1 MKKILDILE
10 EENHIHC
17 YKTRSY
23 SLDTEENNVIEYDDK
38 PVSKLKKTYFA
49 ETLQLDSPTVSISEK
64 LIKSQQQKPLFNYF
78 LDGSRHVYKIDDV
91 LIGDRIYPI
100 GGGDCCRLL
109 YKNRR

>member
-23 SLDTEENNVIEYDDK
+23 SLDTTEENNIIEYDDK
-38 PVSKLKKTYFA
+38 PVCKLKKTCFA
-49 ETLQLDSPTVSISEK
+49 ETSQLDSPKVLISETQ
-64 LIKSQQQKPLFNYF
+64 IKSQKQKPLFKYF
-78 LDGSRHVYKIDDV
+78 LDGSRHVYKIDDI

-100 GGGDCCRLL
+100 GGGRLL
-109 YKNRR
+109 